1 MLQVVIHQKCPVRVP
16 VCVCLCLGADSLAK
30 LEQGAGYYMETV
42 ATLFRPAGMLHKCCI
57 TSLTC
62 NMNIHFALC
71 QSIARTDLG
80 YRCFASA
87 ALRQL
92 QLSHVAAAASA
103 ASAAA
108 DVVVLY
114 RNLHLNLWRQRRC

>member
-1 MLQVVIHQKCPVRVP
+1 
-16 VCVCLCLGADSLAK
+16 
-30 LEQGAGYYMETV
+30 METV
-42 ATLFRPAGMLHKCCI
+42 AALFRPAGMLHKCCI

-71 QSIARTDLG
+71 QGIARTDLG

-92 QLSHVAAAASA
+92 QLSQVAAAAS
-103 ASAAA
+103 A